1 MENPTQAFIVGIRF
15 SKIGK
20 QYNFDASNIPEIK
33 LGDQVVVETSRG
45 WQLGEV
51 VQLLGAISNKEE
63 GFWKL
68 VDRLATS
75 EDKTQRKLLEDK
87 EKDLFNIA
95 KNVVKENNYEGV
107 KIVSIEYSLDGTKIT
122 VLYSFD
128 GENKIDLRNVKY
140 EITRASRN
148 AQVELRQIGPRDV
161 AKIFGGMGACGLPTR
176 CCSKFLTDFSS
187 ISIRMAKEQGIS
199 LTPAEIT
206 GMCGRLRC
214 CLIYE
219 YEMYAENRRLLP
231 KRNKRVMTPV
241 GEGKVIDLLP
251 LKLAVIV
258 ELPQIGRREFNN
270 ADIQILDGNA
280 PSDTNLLDNKPA
292 EELPEINNE
301 RINPKETE
309 TTEKRLAQEKNIPVV
324 DKPKKDGNFFKNRR
338 SKRKKRRPG
347 TQDNVSG

>member
-1 MENPTQAFIVGIRF
+1 MENPSQAFVIGIRF

-20 QYNFDASNIPEIK
+20 QYNFNANNIQEIK
-33 LGDQVVVETSRG
+33 LGDHVVVETSRG

-51 VQLLGAISNKEE
+51 VQILGAVPNNEE
-63 GFWKL
+63 GGWKL
-68 VDRLATS
+68 VDRLATP
-75 EDKTQRKLLEDK
+75 EDLIQRKILEAK
-87 EKDLFNIA
+87 EQDLFVIA
-95 KNVVKENNYEGV
+95 KNVVKEQNYEGV
-107 KIVSIEYSLDGTKIT
+107 KIVSIEYSLDATKIT
-122 VLYSFD
+122 VLYSFE

-140 EITRASRN
+140 EITRASKN

-258 ELPQIGRREFNN
+258 DLPQIGRREFNN
-270 ADIQILDGNA
+270 SDIQILEGNA
-280 PSDTNLLDNKPA
+280 PSEPISMENKPGA
-292 EELPEINNE
+292 LA
-301 RINPKETE
+301 TE
-309 TTEKRLAQEKNIPVV
+309 TKIEKTVSRVIESAEKKSTTENKPDV
-324 DKPKKDGNFFKNRR
+324 DKNKKDGNYFKNRR

-347 TQDNVSG
+347 TQDNVPG